1 MPVSFKMKILAE
13 RLMWSLGRKCF
24 KKKSICSAFK
34 KSLVVLF
41 KQKIAT
47 HDNDPGCDSTWC

>member
-41 KQKIAT
+41 KQKIAS
-47 HDNDPGCDSTWC
+47 HDNDPGCDSTW

>member
-1 MPVSFKMKILAE
+1 MPVSFKMAE

-41 KQKIAT
+41 KQKIAS

>member
-1 MPVSFKMKILAE
+1 MPVSFKMAE

-41 KQKIAT
+41 KQKIAS
-47 HDNDPGCDSTWC
+47 HDNDPGCDSTWWKHF